1 MMTESVLGKV
11 HSIETFGA
19 VDGPGVRFIIF
30 LQGCRMRCRYCHNP
44 ETWQG
49 NQKEQYTLRSAEDVF
64 KEALRYRTY
73 WKNGGGITISGGEA
87 LLQLDFVLAVFSLA
101 KKKGVH
107 TTLDT
112 AGNPFTREE
121 PFFSKFKQLCDVT
134 DLFILDLKEMDDEKH
149 KKLTGYS
156 NKNILDMATYL
167 SDQGKHMWIRH
178 VLVPGLTDEESG
190 LIALR
195 EFIQTLQNVD
205 RVEVLP
211 YHVLGVPEWERL
223 HIPYTLRNVNPPTE
237 EEVKRAEKLMG
248 AFVRA

>member
-1 MMTESVLGKV
+1 M
-11 HSIETFGA
+11 
-19 VDGPGVRFIIF
+19 
-30 LQGCRMRCRYCHNP
+30 
-44 ETWQG
+44 
-49 NQKEQYTLRSAEDVF
+49 
-64 KEALRYRTY
+64 
-73 WKNGGGITISGGEA
+73 
-87 LLQLDFVLAVFSLA
+87 
-101 KKKGVH
+101 
-107 TTLDT
+107 
-112 AGNPFTREE
+112 
-121 PFFSKFKQLCDVT
+121 T

-223 HIPYTLRNVNPPTE
+223 HIPYTLRNVNPPTA